1 MQGKILLAGLM
12 AMYAHLPTES
22 ARAEGAKGAKGSVEL
37 MAGNETAT
45 LDTKLLVPLAERFS
59 FLNRNRVPIDYE
71 GNVKPTFHI
80 AKFSYNVL
88 GNLGITAGVMGSF
101 IGGID
106 PQIGLEHLGK
116 AGELQV
122 YQLFL
127 VSTQENPLL
136 TSITNLAYRPH
147 LAGELSLLL
156 ELENVSFFSGQSH
169 VISLQRPRAGIGY
182 KNLQAGLAADLTEIS
197 REWEFGYQLGGFART
212 NF

>member
-1 MQGKILLAGLM
+1 MQRKILLAGLV
-12 AMYAHLPTES
+12 AMYAPFLTGS
-22 ARAEGAKGAKGSVEL
+22 ARAEGAKGSVEL

-80 AKFSYNVL
+80 AKFSYRML
-88 GNLGITAGVMGSF
+88 ENLGITTGVMGTSV
-101 IGGID
+101 GGIN
-106 PQIGLEHLGK
+106 PQIGLEHLSK
-116 AGELQV
+116 AGRLQV

-127 VSTQENPLL
+127 VSTQENPIL
-136 TSITNLAYRPH
+136 TSITNLAYRPQ
-147 LAGELSLLL
+147 LVGDLSLML

-169 VISLQRPRAGIGY
+169 GISLQRPRVGIDY
-182 KNLQAGLAADLTEIS
+182 KNFQVGLAADLTEIG
-197 REWEFGYQLGGFART
+197 RKWEFGYQLGGFART